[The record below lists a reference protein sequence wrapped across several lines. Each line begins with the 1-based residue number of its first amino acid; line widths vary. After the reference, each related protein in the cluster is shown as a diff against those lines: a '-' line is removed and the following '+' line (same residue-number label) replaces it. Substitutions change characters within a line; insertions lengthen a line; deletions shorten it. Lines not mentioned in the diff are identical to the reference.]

1 MDINLLHEHN
11 REAYQKVMQH
21 FNEGHQKACVVHAT
35 GTGKSMIITAVSD
48 HFERVLILTTN
59 MFTIE
64 QVGDTFKKHS
74 PERTAEPTFM
84 IYQALLQQMR
94 DDVDYSHAFD
104 LIVFDE
110 FHHGG
115 AEEWGK
121 AVNWIIEQNPSA
133 KVLGT
138 SATAIRHSDGG
149 RDMGDE
155 LFDGNVVSTLSLGEA
170 WARKVLMAP
179 YYIMAVEDSE
189 EFYNDFIRKIEE
201 SNLLEDKKAH
211 YREMAK
217 NVKDNYEM
225 EKNAPEIIRKWL
237 PADTR
242 RIIVFSKDIQEA
254 ESNLAKVKKWMTK
267 AGFTIAGIYMVHSNR
282 PFEEKQRQMALFRD
296 DDFTGVKVMVAVDML
311 NEGVHVPGID
321 SVFFL
326 RKTQSPTIHLQQ
338 MGRCMYRYK
347 EDARRP
353 VVFDFRNNVENTRRA
368 EHTGSFFSDAAKD
381 YDAWKDL
388 HEEDL
393 DTQVVREQNKPD
405 RVRENFPD
413 GINYTMD
420 YSIMVDRFNEEVKW
434 QDEWGL
440 LEYYVGVAEE
450 YYKHHGSRIKFNV
463 THSKEY
469 DCIMYF
475 LRNENKRAERSD
487 LVERLFC
494 CGFDVKAIEINWTS
508 NYSKAKNFFDK
519 KGRFP
524 NYKDDAKLAAW
535 AYNWYEK
542 NYLLNPD
549 ANNEKAT
556 LLHDIGFEYHD
567 KYYYLERSIQLYID
581 YYNINKTKRGFQKVE
596 NGNPWQII
604 ENFFRLKTHKERSDL
619 RNLIEKYGWHKE
631 LWEFDIE
638 NNLCVLRAFVKNNGS
653 KKGFSTKYPNQNASL
668 SAFLRDENKI
678 IKRSDLKE
686 EILSYGFTKKDN
698 PWELLEKA
706 VFINEFYFNN
716 YGRKIPYKG
725 EYKNPSAR
733 INDFLRNEDRMRQ
746 RPDLVKRLINT
757 GCKIID
763 SDKSEWEYTI
773 EECIV
778 DLQSYVNNNNN
789 NKGYSKYSPQK
800 YQIIRKFLNNEEYK
814 KKRPELINVLFEL
827 GVSVSPNLLLERI
840 RIAENYFKENGK
852 RIPSEGEYRNIY
864 STILNFLK
872 NKNRCDKNPEYVD
885 ILHRSG
891 F

>member
-1 MDINLLHEHN
+1 MDINTLHEHN

-35 GTGKSMIITAVSD
+35 GTGKSMIISAVSD

-64 QVGDTFKKHS
+64 QVGETFKKYS
-74 PERTAEPTFM
+74 PERTVEPTFM

-237 PADTR
+237 SADTR

-254 ESNLAKVKKWMTK
+254 ESNLAKVKKWMKK
-267 AGFTIAGIYMVHSNR
+267 AGFIIAGIYMIHSKR
-282 PFEEKQRQMALFRD
+282 PFEEKKRQMQLFQD
-296 DDFTGVKVMVAVDML
+296 DGFAGVKVMVAVDML
-311 NEGVHVPGID
+311 NEGIHVPDVD

-347 EDARRP
+347 ENGKRP

-381 YDAWKDL
+381 YDAWKDI
-388 HEEDL
+388 EEENQ
-393 DTQVVREQNKPD
+393 DTQVIREQNKTE

-420 YSIMVDRFNEEVKW
+420 YGIMIDRFGEDLANAGF
-434 QDEWGL
+434 DAN
-440 LEYYVGVAEE
+440 YAEAKAFFE
-450 YYKHHGSRIKFNV
+450 QHGHFPSQK
-463 THSKEY
+463 
-469 DCIMYF
+469 
-475 LRNENKRAERSD
+475 ENKRLNQWGRIWWRNIYLKNMELYQEKADMLTAIGFVYQTIDVYLDKRFTRNYIECKAFFNIHGHFPTKK
-487 LVERLFC
+487 ENKRL
-494 CGFDVKAIEINWTS
+494 
-508 NYSKAKNFFDK
+508 
-519 KGRFP
+519 R
-524 NYKDDAKLAAW
+524 AW
-535 AYNWYEK
+535 ANSLFVK
-542 NYLLNPD
+542 NTDNNVDKIKLL
-549 ANNEKAT
+549 K
-556 LLHDIGFEYHD
+556 DIGFEY
-567 KYYYLERSIQLYID
+567 ES
-581 YYNINKTKRGFQKVE
+581 NKT
-596 NGNPWQII
+596 I
-604 ENFFRLKTHKERSDL
+604 
-619 RNLIEKYGWHKE
+619 
-631 LWEFDIE
+631 
-638 NNLCVLRAFVKNNGS
+638 
-653 KKGFSTKYPNQNASL
+653 
-668 SAFLRDENKI
+668 
-678 IKRSDLKE
+678 
-686 EILSYGFTKKDN
+686 
-698 PWELLEKA
+698 
-706 VFINEFYFNN
+706 
-716 YGRKIPYKG
+716 
-725 EYKNPSAR
+725 
-733 INDFLRNEDRMRQ
+733 
-746 RPDLVKRLINT
+746 
-757 GCKIID
+757 
-763 SDKSEWEYTI
+763 
-773 EECIV
+773 
-778 DLQSYVNNNNN
+778 NN
-789 NKGYSKYSPQK
+789 NKFMKNYKEAKAFFDEYGHFPNWKED
-800 YQIIRKFLNNEEYK
+800 IRLYTWAHRIFTKS
-814 KKRPELINVLFEL
+814 NVENKDLKQR
-827 GVSVSPNLLLERI
+827 LLTEI
-840 RIAENYFKENGK
+840 GFIYNG
-852 RIPSEGEYRNIY
+852 
-864 STILNFLK
+864 
-872 NKNRCDKNPEYVD
+872 NK
-885 ILHRSG
+885 
-891 F
+891 